1 MKMKWT
7 LENKYALVTGGT
19 KGIGKSITEMF
30 VDLGAKV
37 IVIARS
43 DEDIKKIKNTY
54 PKNIEG
60 LSLDLSEPVNYKRAI
75 NFVNDK
81 FGKLDI
87 LVNNVGVNIRKK
99 TIEYSAEQY
108 QKILNTNLTSAF
120 ELSRLAHPMLKNS
133 ADPSIVNISS
143 VAGQIHIRTGSIY
156 GMTKSAIIQLTKNL
170 AGEWGKDNIRVNA
183 VAPWYINTPLAQA
196 VLKDKDYYNEV
207 LSRTPLNKI
216 GEPEDVASAVAFLC
230 MPQAEFITGQCLS
243 VDGGFT
249 INGF

>member
-1 MKMKWT
+1 
-7 LENKYALVTGGT
+7 
-19 KGIGKSITEMF
+19 MF

-60 LSLDLSEPVNYKRAI
+60 LSLDLSEPANYKRAI

-99 TIEYSAEQY
+99 TIEYSAEEY

-133 ADPSIVNISS
+133 ADPCIVNISS
-143 VAGQIHIRTGSIY
+143 VAGQIHLRTGSIY
-156 GMTKSAIIQLTKNL
+156 GMTKSAMIQLTKNL
-170 AGEWGKDNIRVNA
+170 AGEWGKDKIRVNA

-230 MPQAEFITGQCLS
+230 MPQAKFITGQCLS
-243 VDGGFT
+243 IDGGFT